1 MRYGFICLLWD
12 ELRVHI
18 VWTYVIKWP
27 NCPAGEWKFPYWR
40 SSLNR
45 CCGLV
50 GML

>member
-27 NCPAGEWKFPYWR
+27 ICPEVSGSFLIGE
-40 SSLNR
+40 
-45 CCGLV
+45 V
-50 GML
+50 H